1 MRIKTETIQNLE
13 KIRSGKIVWPL
24 TRAQTKALM
33 ALVLVVAG
41 LVLLSHIVKIIDDG
55 SKTTGQATP
64 DEVEQSS
71 TGNEILLFFCFCCS
85 QMFQVSQKGIISQQR
100 YKCKQEWLQL

>member
-41 LVLLSHIVKIIDDG
+41 LVLLSHIVQIIDDG
-55 SKTTGQATP
+55 SKVTGQGIS
-64 DEVEQSS
+64 DEIDNSS
-71 TGNEILLFFCFCCS
+71 TG
-85 QMFQVSQKGIISQQR
+85 K
-100 YKCKQEWLQL
+100 